1 MLADRGLGQ
10 DRSRR
15 GPWHASGF
23 VPSMLG
29 HPVTYYMRSPV
40 FIIAADTDLE
50 TARHRLET
58 QNVSC
63 LGVSDGAEP
72 LAAVISRTDLLR
84 VARIVRG
91 AEGASKLVLPAQKV
105 RDHMHA
111 PVFTLGPEADMVSAA
126 REMAERSVHRLFVRK
141 PHTLFGVVGTV
152 EVMRALVDARVTTPV
167 AALMSAPVGTVD
179 ARTPLAEATQRL
191 RSTGVTGLVVVTGA
205 EERPVGM
212 FTQREALES
221 TAHAD
226 HLPVD
231 VMMSAR
237 FITVHETTALHHA
250 AAQAAATRARHVLVM
265 EGKHLVGI
273 VSGLDFAKAA
283 AAAAAVGSHH

>member
-1 MLADRGLGQ
+1 MQETIQERRLADRRGEG
-10 DRSRR
+10 RR
-15 GPWHASGF
+15 VEDIKLRLLEESLKELPRYFLAYSDPQKGVYSF
-23 VPSMLG
+23 FYS
-29 HPVTYYMRSPV
+29 
-40 FIIAADTDLE
+40 DLE
-50 TARHRLET
+50 
-58 QNVSC
+58 
-63 LGVSDGAEP
+63 DAE
-72 LAAVISRTDLLR
+72 S
-84 VARIVRG
+84 
-91 AEGASKLVLPAQKV
+91 
-105 RDHMHA
+105 M
-111 PVFTLGPEADMVSAA
+111 
-126 REMAERSVHRLFVRK
+126 
-141 PHTLFGVVGTV
+141 
-152 EVMRALVDARVTTPV
+152 MRALVDARVTTPV

-191 RSTGVTGLVVVTGA
+191 RSTGVTGLVVVTGP

-231 VMMSAR
+231 VMMSSR
-237 FITVHETTALHHA
+237 FITVHEITALHHA